1 MSASHPDET
10 SALPGLIGYWPLRG
24 DCRDHSGH
32 GNHGIN
38 HGVDLT
44 TGSFAGRDRC
54 IEIPSRSGLQFGS
67 GEFTLSAWIHTEPR
81 LDTAVG
87 DVLTQYD
94 PVRRRGL
101 TLSIQASSGGYCAQG
116 DDRHV
121 LFGTDNGRDVEWEE
135 CGRPNPRSNYV
146 SNSLT
151 VFNGDLYAG
160 TTDAPTEAEW
170 AHVYRYRGD
179 RSWEDCG
186 RVGRSRARGV
196 GPLISHQGH
205 LYAAAWNYD
214 WTRVRNDSLDPCRV
228 YRYEGGT
235 EWSDCGQPGRCRRL
249 FGIASFQGSL
259 YVVGDDYHCYVY
271 EGGVGWRSCG
281 QFPGNPHPMV
291 VHHGRLYV
299 GVLNPAGIYAFDGA
313 RWSCLGNPYGSEA
326 RCNQIH
332 ALDTYRGRLHATT
345 WPEGRIA
352 RFEDE
357 AGWID
362 CGRLGD
368 CIEVNGLAVY
378 NGKLYAGT
386 IPRAEIFRYESDAE
400 WTPLRRIFS
409 PEGWEPATV
418 DEAAAG
424 PETQQRLNEW
434 TRVTSLTVFGGKMFA
449 GIGSCTSSIQD
460 APCDVRG
467 QVVALEAGKCVSYDR
482 DLGPGWK
489 HLAAVREEGC
499 LKLYV
504 DGKIE
509 GVSAAFDPGEYDLT
523 NEAPLRIGSGELDS
537 FSGKIREVRVYFQAL
552 SELEIDRL
560 CQSSQPE

>member
-1 MSASHPDET
+1 MGGSHPDEP

-24 DCRDHSGH
+24 DCEDHSGH
-32 GNHGIN
+32 GHHGIN
-38 HGVDLT
+38 HGVDLA

-54 IEIPSRSGLQFGS
+54 IEIPGRSGLQLGS
-67 GEFTLSAWIHTEPR
+67 GDFTLSAWIHTEPQ

-87 DVLTQYD
+87 DLLTQYD
-94 PVRRRGL
+94 PARRRGF
-101 TLSIQASSGGYCAQG
+101 TLSIQASSGGYCGQG

-121 LFGTDNGRDVEWEE
+121 LFGTDNGQGVEWEE

-151 VFNGDLYAG
+151 VFNGELYAG

-170 AHVYRYRGD
+170 AHAYRYLGGQ
-179 RSWEDCG
+179 SWADCG
-186 RVGRSRARGV
+186 RVGCSRARGV

-205 LYAAAWNYD
+205 LYAATWNYD
-214 WTRVRNDSLDPCRV
+214 WTRVRNDAVDPCRV
-228 YRYEGGT
+228 YRYEGET
-235 EWSDCGQPGRCRRL
+235 EWLDCGQPGECRRL

-259 YVVGDDYHCYVY
+259 FVVGDDYHCYVY
-271 EGGVGWRSCG
+271 EGGDRWRSCG
-281 QFPGNPHPMV
+281 VFPGNPHPMAA
-291 VHHGRLYV
+291 HHGRLYV
-299 GVLNPAGIYAFDGA
+299 GVLNPPGVYAFDGA

-326 RCNQIH
+326 RSNQIH

-357 AGWID
+357 AGWVD

-368 CIEVNGLAVY
+368 CIEVNGMAVY

-386 IPRAEIFRYESDAE
+386 IPRAELFRYEGDGD
-400 WTPLRRIFS
+400 WTPLRRFFA
-409 PEGWEPATV
+409 PEGWEPVPV
-418 DEAAAG
+418 DEAGASA
-424 PETQQRLNEW
+424 EAQRRLNEW
-434 TRVTSLTVFGGKMFA
+434 TRVTSLTVFGGKLFA
-449 GIGSCTSSIQD
+449 GIGSCTSSIED

-467 QVVALEAGKCVSYDR
+467 QVFAMEAGKCVSYDR

-489 HLAAVREEGC
+489 HLAAAREGGR

-504 DGKIE
+504 DGKAE
-509 GVSAAFDPGEYDLT
+509 GISSAFDPGEYDLT
-523 NEAPLRIGSGELDS
+523 GDEPLRIGSGELDS
-537 FSGKIREVRVYFQAL
+537 FAGKIREVRVYSRAL
-552 SELEIDRL
+552 GAQEIDRL
-560 CQSSQPE
+560 CQSGQPE